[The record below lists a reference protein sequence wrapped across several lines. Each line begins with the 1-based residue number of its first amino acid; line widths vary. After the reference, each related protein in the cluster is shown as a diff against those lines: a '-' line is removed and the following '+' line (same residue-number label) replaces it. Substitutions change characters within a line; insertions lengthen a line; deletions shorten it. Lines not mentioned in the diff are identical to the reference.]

1 MNVFWAN
8 RPVGRTGTMPWYV
21 ACASSSSP
29 SRSAFLHPHA
39 GAHVDGPVMTGRDP
53 TAVKYLMFLL
63 AIAQDDA
70 VADAPEV
77 RRPPVHERVMQ
88 WNDRREGLVQAL

>member
-1 MNVFWAN
+1 
-8 RPVGRTGTMPWYV
+8 
-21 ACASSSSP
+21 
-29 SRSAFLHPHA
+29 
-39 GAHVDGPVMTGRDP
+39 MTGRDP